1 MALAQAREI
10 DAVLVTELTRWGRST
25 EDLMDML
32 GAAPDLSLGRRR
44 RFIRLSELVGRGGA
58 GIGAPESGRLVGQQ
72 GVPVCLHVGAQRK
85 GRYRKEYGE
94 LRAERQGQQGE
105 LL

>member
-10 DAVLVTELTRWGRST
+10 DAVLTRWGRST

-44 RFIRLSELVGRGGA
+44 RYTLV
-58 GIGAPESGRLVGQQ
+58 
-72 GVPVCLHVGAQRK
+72 
-85 GRYRKEYGE
+85 
-94 LRAERQGQQGE
+94 
-105 LL
+105 